1 MTLFQPTWK
10 LPDGAHRRGKVWWW
24 EGAVAG
30 KRYRFS
36 LGVRDR
42 HAAQARAAE
51 VVRRLELEAAGLP
64 VGRAPADASPTVMIE
79 EYEAELVRRGSAPQH
94 VRRTVQRL
102 RDLLARAA
110 RLAEVTPEALR
121 AALQRVASSGVA
133 PQTVNA
139 YRVAA
144 HSFFAWLVREEKWP
158 GNPVDRVARVRAGEP
173 TRVRRAL
180 TADELSRLVATAGRG
195 RGPAYLLAATT
206 GLRRSELAS
215 LTWEDVDL
223 EAATVRVRA
232 RSAKNRREAV
242 LPLPAGTVAALGRL
256 RGDEQLPTAKVLRSV
271 PNTTTM
277 RKDLTRARIPFATP
291 DGVIDLHSLRVTY
304 GTLLAR
310 AGVSLAQAQKL
321 MRHSTPVLT
330 ANVYVKLQM
339 DDARE
344 AVARIDVGGGAES
357 AAAPPR
363 KVASR

>member
-1 MTLFQPTWK
+1 MVGGRRRREAPPL
-10 LPDGAHRRGKVWWW
+10 LPRRP
-24 EGAVAG
+24 
-30 KRYRFS
+30 RPPCRP
-36 LGVRDR
+36 
-42 HAAQARAAE
+42 ARAAE
-51 VVRRLELEAAGLP
+51 IVRRLELEAAGLP
-64 VGRAPADASPTVMIE
+64 VAKAPADASPTARIL

-102 RDLLARAA
+102 RDLLARSS

-144 HSFFAWLVREEKWP
+144 HSFFAWLVRKEKWP
-158 GNPVDRVARVRAGEP
+158 GNPVDRVARVRTGKP

-215 LTWEDVDL
+215 LTWKDVVL
-223 EAATVRVRA
+223 TPPRSACGPRAPRTAGSRPPPSPRA
-232 RSAKNRREAV
+232 RWPSWGASGATNSS
-242 LPLPAGTVAALGRL
+242 
-256 RGDEQLPTAKVLRSV
+256 PTARVLVR
-271 PNTTTM
+271 PEHH
-277 RKDLTRARIPFATP
+277 DDEEGPHPGEDPYATP
-291 DGVIDLHSLRVTY
+291 DGVVDFHALRVTY

-310 AGVSLAQAQKL
+310 AGVSLVQAQKL

-344 AVARIDVGGGAES
+344 AVARIDVGVGAES
-357 AAAPPR
+357 AASSPPR
-363 KVASR
+363 KAAAR

>member
-10 LPDGAHRRGKVWWW
+10 LPDGTHRRGKVWWW

-30 KRYRFS
+30 KRHRFS

-51 VVRRLELEAAGLP
+51 IVRRLELAAAGLP
-64 VGRAPADASPTVMIE
+64 VPRTPDDASPAALIE
-79 EYEAELVRRGSAPQH
+79 QYEAELVRRGSAPQH

-102 RDLLARAA
+102 RDLLARTAHLSEA
-110 RLAEVTPEALR
+110 TPESLR
-121 AALQRVASSGVA
+121 KALQRVAATGVA

-158 GNPVDRVARVRAGEP
+158 ENPVDRVARVRSGEP

-180 TADELSRLVATAGRG
+180 TADELSRLVTSAGRG

-232 RSAKNRREAV
+232 ASAKNRREAV
-242 LPLPAGTVAALGRL
+242 LPLPAGTVAVLGRL
-256 RGDEQLPTAKVLRSV
+256 RGDEQLPTARVLRSV

-291 DGVIDLHSLRVTY
+291 DGSWT
-304 GTLLAR
+304 
-310 AGVSLAQAQKL
+310 
-321 MRHSTPVLT
+321 STRSGSPT
-330 ANVYVKLQM
+330 G
-339 DDARE
+339 RCSPGPGF
-344 AVARIDVGGGAES
+344 RW
-357 AAAPPR
+357 
-363 KVASR
+363 SRRRS